1 MSIAI
6 PDFVRFRGHSVKVNA
21 QEDDWRKA
29 LEAQQA
35 RLIAKELER
44 LGAIIL
50 PDDMTLRDVGQLR
63 RRIRQL
69 LPQLAGMLEW
79 LLVRATELGLLVA
92 VSELTT
98 ADVDRMQVDAA
109 ADNWRKQW
117 NAELTPLL
125 VANTE
130 RAAQQQLAKFHAGE
144 QDINYATPGV
154 GLLVQPPACGQ
165 HRYNGDNQGLR
176 QGQRVGI
183 SGCRH
188 SAVAISDGQ

>member
-6 PDFVRFRGHSVKVNA
+6 PEFISMPGTSVKVNA
-21 QEDDWRKA
+21 QEDEWRKA

-69 LPQLAGMLEW
+69 LPRLAGTLEW
-79 LLVRATELGLLVA
+79 LLVKATELGLLVA

-98 ADVDRMQVDAA
+98 ADVGRMHVDAA

-130 RAAQQQLAKFHAGE
+130 PLPSSSLPSPCRW
-144 QDINYATPGV
+144 QDIYTLRL
-154 GLLVQPPACGQ
+154 GLAYWFSRQLRTTSPSPKQPEASPRPASC
-165 HRYNGDNQGLR
+165 
-176 QGQRVGI
+176 I
-183 SGCRH
+183 SRCRH